1 MPKKPAHLSRSGNS
15 ARGAAR
21 INASD
26 DVPNTN
32 STEFA
37 EKFSGKASTR
47 DLMGDPS
54 DSENEDPSP
63 QKNSYSAVARELK
76 RPLRE
81 QRGVGHGQGKHP
93 RTLVRRLMGMFE
105 VMAAEQRKRAEYE
118 RLAQMCLEAICD
130 PEMHISPQCDDG
142 LPAAAPLD
150 STAAVL
156 LPRVAGRASPTFPQV
171 CYRHSAAES
180 FFSMAASL
188 FSMRADRTDG
198 RRRRRVR
205 GKRAARVFT
214 GSKSHDVTVNHVVRE
229 PGWGAAVPGQ
239 AKLGRVWT
247 RDSERCQL
255 R

>member
-1 MPKKPAHLSRSGNS
+1 MPRKPAHLSRSGNS

-54 DSENEDPSP
+54 DSENEEPSP
-63 QKNSYSAVARELK
+63 QKISYSAVARELK

-105 VMAAEQRKRAEYE
+105 VMEAEQRKRAEYE

-130 PEMHISPQCDDG
+130 PKMHISPQCEILGYSPVHLYIKYQALGIYFAYRAEGHAAICASEEAGWLSAVSGSTVRSWANDFVRSFMSDG
-142 LPAAAPLD
+142 DKTPKEPFTFSIYARGGH
-150 STAAVL
+150 VQWL
-156 LPRVAGRASPTFPQV
+156 LQD
-171 CYRHSAAES
+171 E
-180 FFSMAASL
+180 
-188 FSMRADRTDG
+188 
-198 RRRRRVR
+198 
-205 GKRAARVFT
+205 
-214 GSKSHDVTVNHVVRE
+214 
-229 PGWGAAVPGQ
+229 
-239 AKLGRVWT
+239 
-247 RDSERCQL
+247 QL
-255 R
+255 E